1 MDIKRWVRDTSV
13 CPGGKGYRKGWCV
26 LLGRKQSSL
35 TPCLLGGWPMKSSKQ
50 AGGQSLAGG
59 TDWKGKGSL
68 EPRGCTGTS
77 ASSLRPPSP
86 SHLSLPLGG
95 WKAWQDW
102 DHAGLIWTF
111 SQQLPPQK
119 PRLSLRARGL
129 HGGQSMAGPESQ
141 LGFRRGVLGEG
152 VKDELKG

>member
-1 MDIKRWVRDTSV
+1 M
-13 CPGGKGYRKGWCV
+13 
-26 LLGRKQSSL
+26 
-35 TPCLLGGWPMKSSKQ
+35 
-50 AGGQSLAGG
+50 
-59 TDWKGKGSL
+59 GSL
-68 EPRGCTGTS
+68 GVHASPLESLQCHLSMASDCHIDKCRGHSFPLETGRTTQPPIVGGPYLGKFHFPHPEE
-77 ASSLRPPSP
+77 AIGSLRPPSP

-95 WKAWQDW
+95 GKAWQDW